1 MDCSQKIA
9 LLITDNPDKERVEKI
24 KSILNPLVFTDDLNL
39 DKSTPYLE
47 LSTEGL
53 SLKCDDLELKGN
65 FESLKRRLTKN
76 NLQSELLVKAAKIKG
91 KETVSILDATA
102 GLGEDSVI
110 LAAAGFS
117 VTMYEYDEIIFALL
131 EDSVYRASHT
141 VEYAHIANRM
151 TLKNEDSIKAMTEL
165 KETEKPDVILL
176 DPMFPKRE
184 KSALIKKKFQL
195 LQKLESPCD
204 KEEALLNAAMNL
216 KPKKIIIKRP
226 LKGPF
231 LAGVKPSYSL
241 KGKAIRVDVIVN
253 A

>member
-9 LLITDNPDKERVEKI
+9 LLTEKEASIERINRI
-24 KSILNPLVFTDDLNL
+24 KEIVDPCVYTDDAGL
-39 DKSTPYLE
+39 DKSVPYLE
-47 LSTEGL
+47 LSKEGL
-53 SLKCDDLELKGN
+53 SLKCEDLKLQGN
-65 FESLKRRLTKN
+65 FDNLKRRLTKN

-102 GLGEDSVI
+102 GLGEDSII
-110 LAAAGFS
+110 LSAAGFN
-117 VTMYEYDEIIFALL
+117 VTLYEYDEIIFALL
-131 EDSVYRASHT
+131 EDSVIRAKNT
-141 VEYAHIANRM
+141 LEYAHIANRM
-151 TLKNEDSIKAMTEL
+151 TLKNEDSIAAMNSLSES
-165 KETEKPDVILL
+165 EKPDVILL

-204 KEEALLNAAMNL
+204 VEEALLNAAMNL

-241 KGKAIRVDVIVN
+241 KGKAIRIDVIVN

>member
-1 MDCSQKIA
+1 MDSNQKNA
-9 LLITDNPDKERVEKI
+9 LLIKEGAPIERVSRIKEIIDADVFNNEK
-24 KSILNPLVFTDDLNL
+24 DL
-39 DKSTPYLE
+39 DTSTPYLE
-47 LSTEGL
+47 LSESGL
-53 SLKCDDLELKGN
+53 SLKCDDLELKGD
-65 FESLKRRLTKN
+65 FESLKRRLSKN
-76 NLQSELLVKAAKIKG
+76 NLQSELLVKASKIKG
-91 KETVSILDATA
+91 KDNINILDATA
-102 GLGEDSVI
+102 GLGEDSII
-110 LAAAGFS
+110 LAAAGFNI
-117 VTMYEYDEIIFALL
+117 TMYEYDEIIFALL
-131 EDSVYRASHT
+131 EDSVYRASHSI
-141 VEYAHIANRM
+141 EYAHIANRM
-151 TLKNEDSIKAMTEL
+151 TLVNADSIQAMKEL
-165 KETEKPDVILL
+165 SDEEKPDVILL

-204 KEEALLNAAMNL
+204 AEEALLNAAISL